1 MTSNFSTRG
10 AVDLQALAARR
21 EAQERAEAAAA
32 QRAEQAATGD
42 PEAAAP
48 EVIIDVSDASFRAD
62 VVERS
67 MLVPVII
74 DFWAEWCGPCKELSP
89 ILEKLAREYAGAF
102 VLAKMDVDANPGVSG
117 QLQIQS
123 IPTIILAWQ
132 GQLMPAFQG
141 AMPEAQVREFMTEV
155 LRVTTGAAAEQT
167 SGEVAD
173 DDDVTDET
181 SPDALDLA
189 AAYDAIERRDY
200 DGAEAAYARYGER
213 HPDDLIARAGLGQ
226 IALLRRIDGLDAVK
240 AVHEAH
246 EHPDNVEAV
255 LNAAD
260 AEFAS
265 GSPESAF
272 ARLVEFVRTAS
283 GDDRDMARARLLQ
296 LFDLIDPGDPV
307 VVSARSA
314 LANALF

>member
-32 QRAEQAATGD
+32 QRAEQAAAGD
-42 PEAAAP
+42 PDANAQ
-48 EVIIDVSDASFRAD
+48 EVIIDVSDATFRTD

-141 AMPEAQVREFMTEV
+141 AMPETQVREFMTEV
-155 LRVTTGAAAEQT
+155 LRVTTGAAAGQAT
-167 SGEVAD
+167 DEVAN
-173 DDDVTDET
+173 DDDVMEET

-200 DGAEAAYARYGER
+200 DGAEAAYGRYGER

-240 AVHEAH
+240 AVHEAR
-246 EHPDNVEAV
+246 ERPDDVEAAMT
-255 LNAAD
+255 AAD

-283 GDDRDMARARLLQ
+283 GDDRDKARARLLQ